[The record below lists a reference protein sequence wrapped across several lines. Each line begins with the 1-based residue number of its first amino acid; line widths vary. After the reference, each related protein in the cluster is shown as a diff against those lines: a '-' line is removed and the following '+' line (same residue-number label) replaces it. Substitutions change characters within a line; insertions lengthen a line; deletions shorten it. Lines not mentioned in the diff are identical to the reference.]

1 MKFPNPIILASASPR
16 RIQLLRQIGIECVVH
31 PSNIDEDTDH
41 KDPAMLVEDLAFRKA
56 REVGSRFPEGIIIGA
71 DTIVVLDGNVLGK
84 PKNADDA
91 KRMLRT
97 LSGKTHTVY
106 TGFCILNTGT
116 DKKIC
121 DHEATDVTF
130 RELGDKEI
138 ADYVASGSP
147 MDKAGSYGIQDD
159 FGAVFVTKII
169 GDYYTVVGLPL
180 AKLYTRL
187 KEFAQ

>member
-1 MKFPNPIILASASPR
+1 MKFRNPIILASASPR
-16 RIQLLRQIGIECVVH
+16 RIQLLRQIGIECDVH
-31 PSNIDEDTDH
+31 PSNIDEETDH
-41 KDPAMLVEDLAFRKA
+41 KNPAALVEDLALRKA
-56 REVGSRFPEGIIIGA
+56 REVGSRFPKGIVIGA

-84 PKNADDA
+84 PKDAGDA

-97 LSGKTHTVY
+97 LSGRTHTVY
-106 TGFCILNTGT
+106 TGFCILDVETN
-116 DKKIC
+116 KNVC
-121 DHEATDVTF
+121 DHEATEVTF
-130 RELGDKEI
+130 RELDDKEI

-159 FGAVFVTKII
+159 FGAVFVTRIA